1 MAMGHKQTTPS
12 VTPHRAAGR
21 GQPFYQKLEQ
31 ILTQHD
37 FDRFVEQRC
46 RKFYARKLGRP
57 SLAPGLYFRIL
68 LMGYF
73 EGLGSERAMAW
84 RLQDSLSLRAWL
96 GFGPTDSVPVYKTL
110 SNTRRRLSLSAHRAV
125 FRFALARLGEQG
137 LLCGRTVGIDAST
150 IQANAALKTLVRR
163 DSGHTYQQFLD
174 ELLKAAGNH
183 EPTADDRRRMDKKR
197 KKKLSNKEWFNPHDP
212 QARITKLKDGR
223 THLAY
228 KDEQTV
234 DLDTGAIL
242 AVVVHPGDCGDPQS
256 LPGTMQQTEQNI
268 LSIRQGPAA
277 QEPRSRVEEVVGDKG
292 YHSGATLVS
301 CQQQGLRTYISE
313 PQRGRRNWK
322 RDAAARAAVYANRR
336 RIRQPRGKKLLRRRG
351 ELLERP
357 FAHRLDTGAMRRAYV
372 RGQANVQKRE
382 YLAASAQNLG
392 LLMRHKYRVGTPRS
406 LQDMGA
412 RHRAALLTV
421 QSRERLRNWH
431 S

>member
-1 MAMGHKQTTPS
+1 MAMGHKQATTS
-12 VTPHRAAGR
+12 VTPHRLPGQ

-31 ILTQHD
+31 LLTQHD

-46 RKFYARKLGRP
+46 RKFYARKMGRP
-57 SLAPGLYFRIL
+57 SVSPGLYFRIL

-96 GFGPTDSVPVYKTL
+96 GFGPTDPVPVYKTL
-110 SNTRRRLSLSAHRAV
+110 SNTRRRLSLRAHRDV
-125 FRFALARLGEQG
+125 FRFVLARLGEQG

-150 IQANAALKTLVRR
+150 IEANAALKSLVRR

-174 ELLKAAGNH
+174 ELLRAAGIQ
-183 EPTADDRRRMDKKR
+183 EPTAEDRRRMDKKR

-212 QARITKLKDGR
+212 QARITKLKEGR

-234 DLDTGAIL
+234 DLDTGAIM
-242 AVVVHPGDCGDPQS
+242 AVVVHPGDRGDPQS
-256 LPGTMQQTEQNI
+256 LPGTLQQAEQNV
-268 LSIRQGPAA
+268 LSIREGQAA
-277 QEPRSRVEEVVGDKG
+277 QEGKSHVEEVVADKG
-292 YHSGATLVS
+292 YHSSQVLLH

-313 PQRGRRNWK
+313 PQRGRRKWK
-322 RDAAARAAVYANRR
+322 GNPASRRAVYTNRR
-336 RIRQPRGKKLLRRRG
+336 RIRQRRGKKLLRRRG

-357 FAHRLDTGAMRRAYV
+357 FAHRLDTGAMRRAFV

-382 YLAASAQNLG
+382 YIAASAQNLG
-392 LLMRHKYRVGTPRS
+392 LLMRHKYRMGTPRS
-406 LQDMGA
+406 LQDQGA
-412 RHRAALLTV
+412 RHRSPLLAV
-421 QSRERLRNWH
+421 ERRGRLGNWH
-431 S
+431 Q